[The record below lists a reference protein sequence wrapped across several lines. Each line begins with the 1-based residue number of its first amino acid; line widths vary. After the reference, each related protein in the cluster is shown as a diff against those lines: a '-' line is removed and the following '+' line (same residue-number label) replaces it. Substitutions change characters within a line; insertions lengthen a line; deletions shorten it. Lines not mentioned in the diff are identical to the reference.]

1 MPKDEALKATIMRL
15 CDAVRAETNPRRLT
29 QLLIELN
36 QALDALH
43 APRESKFKDQAMM
56 MYTPTTEDVE
66 WARAAISML
75 KEDGVLAYPQTKL
88 HYRLDRAHKTL
99 TLMNPDQLFDR
110 DSFVT
115 HVQTVAVFS
124 KIGYIVNEWEEA

>member
-1 MPKDEALKATIMRL
+1 
-15 CDAVRAETNPRRLT
+15 
-29 QLLIELN
+29 
-36 QALDALH
+36 
-43 APRESKFKDQAMM
+43 MM

-75 KEDGVLAYPQTKL
+75 KEDGILAYPQTKL